1 MNTEK
6 IDIAGLP
13 VEVVRKRI
21 ANLHVGVYPPD
32 GRVRVA
38 APIALSN
45 DAVRM
50 AVLTRFPWIKKQQLA
65 FLSQERETARAYVS
79 GETHYVFGCP
89 YRLVVVETQSNHHD
103 FELTADKRIKMIVPR
118 GSTGLQREHWMQ
130 EWYRKTLKEKAQPR
144 VLKWADDL
152 HLPLPRCGIKKMKT
166 KWGSCNPNKGLI
178 WLNLDLAKKPIAC
191 LEYVILH
198 EMAHFVSPKHDGTFV
213 SVLDRFMPRWRQ
225 VRSDLNALP
234 LSSFEAH

>member
-1 MNTEK
+1 MNTET

-50 AVLTRFPWIKKQQLA
+50 AVLTRFPWIKKQQLS
-65 FLSQERETARAYVS
+65 FLSQEREAQRSYVS
-79 GETHYVFGCP
+79 GETHFVFGCP
-89 YRLVVVETQSNHHD
+89 YRLIVVEAPGNRHH
-103 FELTADKRIKMIVPR
+103 FELTADKRIKMVVPT
-118 GSTGLQREHWMQ
+118 GSTDLQRERWMLD
-130 EWYRKTLKEKAQPR
+130 WYRRILKEKAQPR
-144 VLKWADDL
+144 VQKWADDL
-152 HLPLPRCGIKKMKT
+152 HLSMPRCGIKKMKT
-166 KWGSCNPNKGLI
+166 KWGSCNPSKGLV

-191 LEYVILH
+191 LDYVILH
-198 EMAHFVSPKHDGTFV
+198 EMAHFFSPKPVTSCSH
-213 SVLDRFMPRWRQ
+213 RQ
-225 VRSDLNALP
+225 PERMN
-234 LSSFEAH
+234 

>member
-1 MNTEK
+1 MNTKTIE
-6 IDIAGLP
+6 IAGLT

-50 AVLTRFPWIKKQQLA
+50 AVLTRFPWIKNQQLS
-65 FLSQERETARAYVS
+65 FLSQERESERAYVS

-89 YRLVVVETQSNHHD
+89 YRLIVVETPGNRHH

-118 GSTGLQREHWMQ
+118 GSTDLQRERWMLDR
-130 EWYRKTLKEKAQPR
+130 YRKILKEKAQPR
-144 VLKWADDL
+144 VQKWAADL
-152 HLPLPRCGIKKMKT
+152 HLPMPRCGIKRMKT
-166 KWGSCNPNKGLI
+166 KWGSCNPDKGLI
-178 WLNLDLAKKPIAC
+178 WLNLDLAKKPITC

-198 EMAHFVSPKHDGTFV
+198 EMAHFVSPKHDDAFV
-213 SVLDRFMPRWRQ
+213 AVLDRFMPRWRQ

-234 LSSFEAH
+234 LSAFEA

>member
-1 MNTEK
+1 MNTDT

-38 APIALSN
+38 APIALSD

-50 AVLTRFPWIKKQQLA
+50 AVLTRFPWIKKQQLS
-65 FLSQERETARAYVS
+65 FLSQERETPRAYVS
-79 GETHYVFGCP
+79 GETHYVFGSP
-89 YRLVVVETQSNHHD
+89 YRLVVVEVPGNRHD
-103 FELTADKRIKMIVPR
+103 FELTADKRIKMIAPQ
-118 GSTGLQREHWMQ
+118 GSTASQRARWMQ
-130 EWYRKTLKEKAQPR
+130 EWCRKTLKEKAQPR
-144 VLKWADDL
+144 VQKWADDL
-152 HLPLPRCGIKKMKT
+152 HLPLPKCGIKKMKT
-166 KWGSCNPNKGLI
+166 KWGSCNPEKGLI
-178 WLNLDLAKKPIAC
+178 WLNIDLAKKPIAC

-198 EMAHFVSPKHDGTFV
+198 EMAHFVSPKHDDAFV
-213 SVLDRFMPRWRQ
+213 AVLDRFMPRWRQ

-234 LSSFEAH
+234 LSAFET

>member
-1 MNTEK
+1 MNTK
-6 IDIAGLP
+6 TIDIAGLP

-50 AVLTRFPWIKKQQLA
+50 AVLTRFPWIKKQQLS
-65 FLSQERETARAYVS
+65 FLSQEREAERAYVS

-89 YRLVVVETQSNHHD
+89 YRLIVVEAPGNRHH

-118 GSTGLQREHWMQ
+118 GSTDLQRERWMLD
-130 EWYRKTLKEKAQPR
+130 WYRKTLKDKARPR
-144 VLKWADDL
+144 LQKWADDL
-152 HLPLPRCGIKKMKT
+152 HLPMPRCRIKKMKT
-166 KWGSCNPNKGLI
+166 KWGSCNPSKGLI

-191 LEYVILH
+191 LDYVILH
-198 EMAHFVSPKHDGTFV
+198 EMAHFVSPKHDEKFV
-213 SVLDRFMPRWRQ
+213 AVLDRFMPRWRQ

-234 LSSFEAH
+234 LSAFET